1 MKKLSPEQEEEFLGI
16 LQSRFDHN
24 PQRHPNL
31 LWEQVKVRL
40 LEFPEK
46 LSSLYEMENTGGEP
60 DVVAQDSANGAFV
73 FFDCSA
79 ETPSGRRSFC
89 YDQMAL
95 DSRKANKPQNSAKAM
110 AAMMGVNLLTEEEY
124 FYLQTLGDFDTKTS
138 SWLETPTEIRKKGGA
153 IFGDKRFGRT
163 FIYHNGAESYY
174 GVRGFRASLRV

>member
-1 MKKLSPEQEEEFLGI
+1 MKKLSHEQVEEFLGI
-16 LQSRFDHN
+16 LQSRFEQN
-24 PQRHPNL
+24 TQRHPQIKWL
-31 LWEQVKVRL
+31 MVKARL

-46 LSSLYEMENTGGEP
+46 LKSLYEMENTGGEP
-60 DVVAQDSANGAFV
+60 DVVSLDPACGAFV

-89 YDQMAL
+89 YDQTAL
-95 DSRKANKPQNSAKAM
+95 DSRKTNKPQNSAKAM
-110 AAMMGVNLLTEEEY
+110 AEMMGVNLLTEEEY

-138 SWLETPTEIRKKGGA
+138 SWLETPVEIRKKGGA

>member
-1 MKKLSPEQEEEFLGI
+1 MKKLSPQQEEEYLGI
-16 LQSRFDHN
+16 LQSRFNQN

-31 LWEQVKVRL
+31 IWEQVKTRL
-40 LEFPEK
+40 LEFPDK
-46 LSSLYEMENTGGEP
+46 LSSLYDMENTGGEP
-60 DVVAQDSANGAFV
+60 DVVSQDSSSGAFV

-79 ETPSGRRSFC
+79 ETPLGRRSFC
-89 YDQMAL
+89 YDQTAL

-110 AAMMGVNLLTEEEY
+110 ADMMGVNLLTEEEY

-138 SWLETPTEIRKKGGA
+138 SWLETPVEIRKKGGA